1 MSHQLTITI
10 SGPQGAGKTV
20 VAHLL
25 WGTLRALGCKV
36 EMRDAEERVERID
49 KAAAAVVHR
58 KQPSILIKTEQG
70 R

>member
-1 MSHQLTITI
+1 MTHRLSITI

-36 EMRDAEERVERID
+36 EVRDGDERALTID
-49 KAAAAVVHR
+49 KTAAAFVHR
-58 KQPSILIKTEQG
+58 KRPSVLITTKPS
-70 R
+70 